1 MTGPGNRREPLEIRA
16 GPEAGGTAPV
26 PGGRTPAMLE
36 LADIRKSFRLGPV
49 EVEVLRGI
57 DLRVEPGD
65 LMSIMGPSGSGKSTL
80 MNILGLLGRPTS
92 GSYRLNGRDVATM
105 NDREL
110 STFRNENIG
119 FVFQSFNLLGHL
131 TALENVALPLVY
143 RGSSR
148 RAARRRAV
156 DILEKVAMADRLDH
170 RPDQLSGGQKQR
182 VAIARALVGTP
193 SVVLADE
200 PTGALDSDTAEE
212 VMQLLIHLNRE
223 ERVAVV
229 IITHDPTVSLQC
241 RRRALIRDGSLLE
254 EAAEAREAGAA

>member
-1 MTGPGNRREPLEIRA
+1 
-16 GPEAGGTAPV
+16 
-26 PGGRTPAMLE
+26 MLE
-36 LADIRKSFRLGPV
+36 LSDIRKIYRLGPV

-57 DLRVEPGD
+57 DLRVEAGD

-92 GSYRLNGRDVATM
+92 GSYRVGGRDVSAM

-110 STFRNENIG
+110 STFRNEHIG

-131 TALENVALPLVY
+131 TALENAALPLVY
-143 RGSSR
+143 RGLAR
-148 RAARRRAV
+148 QEVRRRAQ
-156 DILEKVAMADRLDH
+156 DILEKVGMGERLDH

-182 VAIARALVGTP
+182 VAIARALAGTP

-212 VMQLLIHLNRE
+212 VMQLLIRLNSE
-223 ERVAVV
+223 EGVAVV
-229 IITHDPTVSLQC
+229 IITHDPIVSMQC
-241 RRRALIRDGSLLE
+241 RRRALIRDGDLLE
-254 EAAEAREAGAA
+254 SSADTEDGAAA